1 MTEERLYS
9 FSYEQLLEISDRGS
23 IQVTPGVDKSTLI
36 GLLLDAFEED
46 RNEREELNNLAI
58 QMEARKFSISQDEE
72 LDLGQDDDLELPLR
86 YNETSATL
94 LLRDP
99 SWVFCFWD
107 LEDKKADEIRNT
119 PGFQGLVLRVVEL
132 NSKHYEKDNILDY
145 FDIPIKFSDYRR
157 YVNLPSEDT
166 WYCVE
171 IRALVEEQDY
181 LIIRSNIIETTRE
194 YITAPHDNRNSH
206 SDELIRLSGFTDEF
220 GETHGVS
227 GYQEIPQRII
237 PIHELLDEEQLND

>member
-9 FSYEQLLEISDRGS
+9 FSYEQLLEISNRGN
-23 IQVTPGVDKSTLI
+23 IPVTPGVDKNTLVTLI
-36 GLLLDAFEED
+36 LDAFEED

-86 YNETSATL
+86 YNETGATL

-99 SWVFCFWD
+99 SWVFCYWD
-107 LEDKKADEIRNT
+107 LEDKKVDEIRNT
-119 PGFQGLVLRVVEL
+119 PGFQGLLLRVVEL
-132 NSKHYEKDNILDY
+132 NTRDYHKDNILDY

-157 YVNLPSEDT
+157 YINLPAEDT
-166 WYCVE
+166 FYCVE
-171 IRALVEEQDY
+171 IRAVVEDKDY
-181 LIIRSNIIETTRE
+181 LVTRSNSIETTRE
-194 YITAPHDNRNSH
+194 YVTAPHDNDLTH
-206 SDELIRLSGFTDEF
+206 TDELIRLSGFTAEF

-237 PIHELLDEEQLND
+237 PIHDLLDEEQFND